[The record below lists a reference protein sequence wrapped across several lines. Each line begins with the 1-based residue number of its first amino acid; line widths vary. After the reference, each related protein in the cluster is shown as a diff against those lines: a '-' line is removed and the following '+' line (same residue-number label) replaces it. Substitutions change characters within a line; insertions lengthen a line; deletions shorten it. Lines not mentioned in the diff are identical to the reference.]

1 MKNFTALLILS
12 LFSFGFSNAQTAR
25 VQVIHN
31 SADAA
36 AATVDVYLNDG
47 STPLLDNFA
56 FRTASP
62 YIDAPAGT
70 PITLKVAPGTSSSSA
85 EYIFTKTVTLTAGAT
100 YIIVANGIVSET
112 GYTPSTA
119 FDLIVYETAREE
131 ASVATNTDVL
141 VFHGATDAPMVDV
154 QAVGAGT
161 VVENISYGNFDD
173 GYLVLDTANYILNVA
188 TADGATIVASYSA
201 PLETLGLDGQAITVL
216 ASGFLNPAVNNNG
229 PAFGLWVALASG
241 GSLVELEAP
250 TARVQVIHN
259 SADAAAASVDVY
271 LNDAPLLDNF
281 AFRTA
286 TPFVNAPAG
295 NPITLKI
302 APAGS
307 TSSEEEIFTKTVT
320 LTEGATYIIVA
331 NGIVSEDG
339 YEPIE
344 PFDLFVYPTAREEAA
359 VETNTDVLVFHGATD
374 APTVD
379 VQVVGAGTTVQDIEY
394 SDFSGY
400 LALATADDYT
410 LNVRSADGA
419 TVVASYSAPLE
430 TLELDGQAITVLA
443 SGFLNPTDNSEGPEF
458 GLWVALAA
466 GGELLPLPT
475 ATLNTNA
482 FTAAK
487 LVLYPNP
494 ASDIINIAG
503 NNIDADVNHTVF
515 DAAGR
520 EVLNVRGNAVD
531 VSSLSNGIYMMQTV
545 NYGQTSENKLVIKK

>member
-1 MKNFTALLILS
+1 MKNFTKFLILT
-12 LFSFGFSNAQTAR
+12 LLSFGFSNAQTAR

-36 AATVDVYLNDG
+36 AASVDIYLNDG
-47 STPLLDNFA
+47 PTPLLDNFA
-56 FRTASP
+56 FRTASS
-62 YIDAPAGT
+62 YIDAPAG
-70 PITLKVAPGTSSSSA
+70 IEINLKVAPGNSTSSAQFIYSKS
-85 EYIFTKTVTLTAGAT
+85 VTLTAGAT

-119 FDLIVYETAREE
+119 FDLIVYETAREVSDNE
-131 ASVATNTDVL
+131 DNTDVL
-141 VFHGATDAPMVDV
+141 VFHGATDAPTVDV

-161 VVENISYGNFDD
+161 LVENISYGNFSD
-173 GYLVLDTANYILNVA
+173 GYLELETANYILNVT
-188 TADGATIVASYSA
+188 TADGAAVVASYSA
-201 PLETLGLDGQAITVL
+201 PLETLNLDGQAITVL
-216 ASGFLNPAVNNNG
+216 ASGFLNTDINNNG

-241 GSLVELEAP
+241 GALVELEAP

-259 SADAAAASVDVY
+259 SADEAAATVDVY

-286 TPFVNAPAG
+286 SPFVNAQAG

-307 TSSEEEIFTKTVT
+307 TSSAEYIFTKTVT
-320 LTEGATYIIVA
+320 LTAGATYIIVA
-331 NGIVSEDG
+331 NGIVSTTG

-344 PFDLFVYPTAREEAA
+344 PFDLFVYPTARETALLEA
-359 VETNTDVLVFHGATD
+359 NTDVLVFHGATD
-374 APTVD
+374 APEVD
-379 VQVVGAGTTVQDIEY
+379 VQAVGAGTLVDDIEY

-400 LALATADDYT
+400 LPLATADYT
-410 LNVRSADGA
+410 LSVATADGA

-430 TLELDGQAITVLA
+430 TLNLSGQAITVLA
-443 SGFLNPTDNSEGPEF
+443 SGFLNQANNNGGPAF

-466 GGELLPLPT
+466 GGDLLPLPT

-482 FTAAK
+482 FTATK
-487 LVLYPNP
+487 LALYPNP

-503 NNIDADVNHTVF
+503 IDIDADVNHTIF
-515 DAAGR
+515 DTAGR
-520 EVLNVRGNAVD
+520 EVLNARGNTIN
-531 VSSLSNGIYMMQTV
+531 VSGLSNGIYMVQTS
-545 NYGQTSENKLVIKK
+545 NYGRTSQEKLVIKK